1 MEFNLNDNEKKQL
14 IKIARKSIEDALSR
28 KKDDYLNSAE
38 LLNSLTDNLKN
49 KAGVF
54 VTLKLNGE
62 QLRGCIGNFVS
73 NEPIY
78 KNIYKMAYEAAFNDP
93 RFMPLSISELSK
105 ISIEISVLS
114 PLEKIDSLDE
124 IIIGKHGLYI
134 MKGPYHG
141 VLLPQ
146 VATEY
151 HMNRTQFLEAVSQK
165 AGLPGDAYKENADI
179 YIFSAEIFG
188 E

>member
-14 IKIARKSIEDALSR
+14 IKIARKSIEDSLNG
-28 KKDDYLNSAE
+28 KKDAYLHSDE
-38 LLNSLTDNLKN
+38 LLNSLTDNLRR

-73 NEPIY
+73 NESIY

-93 RFMPLSISELSK
+93 RFMPLETSELNK
-105 ISIEISVLS
+105 IHIEISVLS
-114 PLEKIDSLDE
+114 PLKKIGSFDE

-151 HMNRTQFLEAVSQK
+151 HMNKTQFLEAVSQK
-165 AGLPGDAYKENADI
+165 AGLPSDAYKENAEI

>member
-1 MEFNLNDNEKKQL
+1 MEFNLTENEKKLL
-14 IKIARKSIEDALSR
+14 IKIARKSIEDSLSG
-28 KKDDYLNSAE
+28 KKDNYLNSEE
-38 LLNSLTDNLKN
+38 LAGSLTDNLKK

-54 VTLKLNGE
+54 VTLKTNGE

-73 NEPIY
+73 NVPIY
-78 KNIYKMAYEAAFNDP
+78 TNIYKMAYEAAFNDP
-93 RFMPLSISELSK
+93 RFRPLDSLEINN

-114 PLEKIDSLDE
+114 PLEKISSFDE

-151 HMNRTQFLEAVSQK
+151 HMNKTQFLEAVSQK
-165 AGLPGDAYKENADI
+165 AGLPNDAYKENADI
-179 YIFSAEIFG
+179 YIFSAEIFS